1 MPHEYYRTK
10 HAKRTAD
17 LKPFFALLL
26 IIGLVLVGVLL
37 IGLIG
42 RLCYKDGVKV
52 QDIAQLTQEQRTE
65 VMDRSKEIWQ

>member
-10 HAKRTAD
+10 HVKRTAD
-17 LKPFFALLL
+17 LKPYVALLL
-26 IIGLVLVGVLL
+26 IFGCVVAGVLIVGWL
-37 IGLIG
+37 G
-42 RLCYKDGVKV
+42 RLCYEDGVKV